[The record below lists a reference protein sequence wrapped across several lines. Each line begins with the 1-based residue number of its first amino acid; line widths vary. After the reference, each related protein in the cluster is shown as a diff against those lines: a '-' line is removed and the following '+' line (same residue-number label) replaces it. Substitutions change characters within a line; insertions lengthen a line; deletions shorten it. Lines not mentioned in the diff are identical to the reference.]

1 MPIGEYLIHYN
12 AVRTVV
18 LGSGTLHVTLYSLPD
33 YAGTQREV
41 ALTDI
46 NLDTIG
52 RRTPTCLANFKEQA
66 VQVKMHTDEIDDVFR
81 INRIIIFKLP
91 TETSFPG

>member
-1 MPIGEYLIHYN
+1 MSIGEYIVHYN

-18 LGSGTLHVTLYSLPD
+18 LGAGTLHVTLFSLPD

-41 ALTDI
+41 ALRDI
-46 NLDTIG
+46 NLDIIG
-52 RRTPTCLANFKEQA
+52 RKTPTCLANFKEQA

-81 INRIIIFKLP
+81 ITRIIIFKLP
-91 TETSFPG
+91 VEVSFPG